1 MTDRFTKDQDEEADN
16 EEMHEDDQDQA
27 CDEMTSRSDPRIGQL
42 RGGANF
48 NASRASRRWWPSN
61 VGVQTAY

>member
-27 CDEMTSRSDPRIGQL
+27 CDEMTSR
-42 RGGANF
+42 
-48 NASRASRRWWPSN
+48 
-61 VGVQTAY
+61 